1 MTLPAQLQQAVNVWL
16 EAHRASGGGRR
27 KATAALSATYRAGG
41 GSQAVDPASYLV
53 ARLPATF
60 AAVARVLEEIK
71 ARRPDFRPLQ
81 LLDAGCGPG
90 TASWAAHE
98 AWPDLGQVT
107 LLDHAPA
114 MLSLA
119 TDLAKD
125 GPAVLTM
132 ARQVTG
138 QIERPP
144 EGVSADLTIA
154 AYALAELPLAR
165 ITEVAHAL
173 WSACSGMLALVEPGT
188 PEGFAR
194 ILAARRELLAR
205 GAVPVA
211 PCPHDGACP
220 MTGTD
225 WCHFRVR
232 LPRSRAHMH
241 AKAAT
246 VPFEDEP
253 FSYLVVA
260 RAGTPSGGGR
270 IVGPPAHGK
279 PGIGFRLCED
289 GRLEARQIARR
300 DAAAY
305 REARKLGWGD
315 LLRPGVTEENGP

>member
-16 EAHRASGGGRR
+16 DAHRASGGGRR

-41 GSQAVDPASYLV
+41 GSHAVDPASYLV

-60 AAVARVLEEIK
+60 AAVMRVLEEIK
-71 ARRPDFRPLQ
+71 ARRPDFRPDR
-81 LLDAGCGPG
+81 LLAAGCGPG
-90 TASWAAHE
+90 TASWAALE
-98 AWPDLGQVT
+98 VWPDLGQVT

-114 MLSLA
+114 MLRLA
-119 TDLAKD
+119 EGLARQ
-125 GPAVLTM
+125 GPAALAA

-144 EGVSADLTIA
+144 EGVSADLSIA
-154 AYALAELPLAR
+154 AYALAELPVAR
-165 ITEVAHAL
+165 IAEAARAL
-173 WSACSGMLALVEPGT
+173 WSASSGVLALVEPGT

-194 ILAARRELLAR
+194 ILAARRVLLAQ

-220 MTGTD
+220 MTGPD

-253 FSYLVVA
+253 FSYLIVA
-260 RAGTPSGGGR
+260 RDGTPSGGGR
-270 IVGPPAHGK
+270 IIAPPRHAK
-279 PGIGFRLCED
+279 PGVDLRTCED
-289 GRLEARQIARR
+289 RRIVERHIARR
-300 DAAAY
+300 DAGGY
-305 REARKLGWGD
+305 SHARKLAWGD
-315 LLRPGVTEENGP
+315 LAAPAEGAR